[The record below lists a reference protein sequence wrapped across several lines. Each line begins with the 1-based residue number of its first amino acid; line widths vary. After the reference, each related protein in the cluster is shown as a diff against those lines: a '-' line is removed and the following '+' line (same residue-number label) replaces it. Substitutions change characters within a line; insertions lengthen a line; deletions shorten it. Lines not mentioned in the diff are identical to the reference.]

1 LLLLKHLFLKKLTLA
16 DFKYKKMIQIY
27 HNPRCGKSR
36 NCLAFIDQTKEEY
49 EIIPYLTET
58 PSFNDLKELLK
69 KLDLNPNEL
78 IRTKEKIWIDTYK
91 GKNLTNDEVIQ
102 AMVDNP
108 ILIERPI
115 VIKDGKAI
123 IGRDLDKVAS
133 FLD

>member
-1 LLLLKHLFLKKLTLA
+1 
-16 DFKYKKMIQIY
+16 MIQIY

-36 NCLAFIDQTKEEY
+36 TCLAFLDQANQEY
-49 EIIPYLTET
+49 EIIPYLTDT
-58 PSFNDLKELLK
+58 PTFEDLKVLLE
-69 KLDLNPNEL
+69 KLNLEPIQL
-78 IRTKEKIWIDTYK
+78 IRIKEKIWLENYK
-91 GKNLTNDEVIQ
+91 GKTMTNDEIIQ

-123 IGRDLDKVAS
+123 IGRDLDAVAS

>member
-1 LLLLKHLFLKKLTLA
+1 
-16 DFKYKKMIQIY
+16 MIQIY

-36 NCLAFIDQTKEEY
+36 NCLAFIDQTKQEY

-58 PSFNDLKELLK
+58 PTFEELKTVLG
-69 KLDLNPNEL
+69 KLNLEPIQL
-78 IRTKEKIWIDTYK
+78 VRTKEKIWIEKYK
-91 GKNLTNDEVIQ
+91 GKTLTNEQIIK
-102 AMVDNP
+102 AMIDNP

-123 IGRDLDKVAS
+123 IGRDLDLVAS

>member
-1 LLLLKHLFLKKLTLA
+1 
-16 DFKYKKMIQIY
+16 MIQIY

-36 NCLAFIDQTKEEY
+36 NCLAFIDQTNQEY

-58 PSFNDLKELLK
+58 PSFSELKELLE
-69 KLDLNPNEL
+69 KLNLQPIEL
-78 IRTKEKIWIDTYK
+78 VRTKEKIWIENYK
-91 GKNLTNDEVIQ
+91 EKTLTNDEIIQ
-102 AMVDNP
+102 AMIDNP

>member
-1 LLLLKHLFLKKLTLA
+1 
-16 DFKYKKMIQIY
+16 MIQIY

-36 NCLAFIDQTKEEY
+36 NCLAFIEQTNQEY

-58 PSFNDLKELLK
+58 PSVDELKTLLK
-69 KLDLNPNEL
+69 KLNIQPLDLV
-78 IRTKEKIWIDTYK
+78 RTKEKIWIENFK
-91 GKNLTNDEVIQ
+91 GKELTNEQIIQ
-102 AMVDNP
+102 TMADNP

-123 IGRDLDKVAS
+123 IGRDLDLVAS

>member
-1 LLLLKHLFLKKLTLA
+1 
-16 DFKYKKMIQIY
+16 MIQIY

-36 NCLAFIDQTKEEY
+36 TCLAFIEETNQKY

-58 PSFNDLKELLK
+58 PTVDDLKVLVD
-69 KLDLNPNEL
+69 KLNLQPIQL
-78 IRTKEKIWIDTYK
+78 IRIKEKIWIENYK
-91 GKNLTNDEVIQ
+91 GKTLTNDQLIQ
-102 AMVDNP
+102 AMADNP

-123 IGRDLDKVAS
+123 IGRDMDLVAS